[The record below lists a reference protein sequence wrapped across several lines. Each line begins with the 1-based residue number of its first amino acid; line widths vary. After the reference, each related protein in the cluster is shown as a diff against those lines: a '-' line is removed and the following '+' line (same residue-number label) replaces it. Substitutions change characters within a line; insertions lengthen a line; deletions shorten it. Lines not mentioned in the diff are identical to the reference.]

1 MNGRFGPFLRFLK
14 WLSREFD
21 PFLRFLRWLFCET
34 RDTIVLTGRAIW
46 HGIVEIYNS
55 DDLTYAA
62 SVAYYG
68 LLSLFPFFLLL
79 LSIIGNATAD
89 PGNRDAV
96 VNFIVTYFPTR
107 FEFLNHQ
114 IELFR
119 STRVQTGIGGSVGL
133 VWAAM
138 GVFSAVSSAVNHAWG
153 VEKQRS
159 YLRHKVFSFFML
171 IAAGLL
177 LLATLL
183 LVSAIQVAE
192 ASWFA
197 GVLDQFTG
205 LRVLTGFA
213 VHYATTFM
221 LIIVVGLI
229 FYFVPNAQ
237 VRFRDV
243 WIGAILTGLMWKGAV
258 VGFSWYMRHNSRLAE
273 INGSIAA
280 VVVFL
285 IFVYMSA
292 IILLFGV
299 EITAAYA
306 RLRRH
311 RPGHLPAAP
320 SPRN

>member
-1 MNGRFGPFLRFLK
+1 VNGRWRPFLRFLK
-14 WLSREFD
+14 
-21 PFLRFLRWLFCET
+21 WLFCET

-46 HGIVEIYNS
+46 RGIVEIYNG

-62 SVAYYG
+62 SIAYYG

-89 PGNRDAV
+89 PVNRDAV
-96 VNFIVTYFPTR
+96 GNFIVTYFPTR
-107 FEFLNHQ
+107 FEFLARQ
-114 IELFR
+114 IDAFR
-119 STRVQTGIGGSVGL
+119 STRFQLGIGGSAGL

-159 YLRHKVFSFFML
+159 YVRHKIFSFFML
-171 IAAGLL
+171 VAAGVL

-197 GVLDQFTG
+197 GVLARFPALQM
-205 LRVLTGFA
+205 LTGFA

-221 LIIVVGLI
+221 LILVVGLI

-243 WIGAILTGLMWKGAV
+243 WIGAILTGVMWKGAV
-258 VGFSWYMRHNSRLAE
+258 VGFSWYMHHNSRLKE

-280 VVVFL
+280 AVVFL

-311 RPGHLPAAP
+311 RPEHLPAAP
-320 SPRN
+320 SPRS